1 VQRAVEVAIMK
12 IAGRVWKFAQDDI
25 NTGLIR
31 KQMYNHLP
39 PHEQGRHCLESLD
52 PEFGSKAQ
60 PGDII
65 VAGKNFGCGSSTP
78 AHYSILA
85 LGIPAVVAESFGK
98 LFLSNCV
105 SGGLW
110 PIACAGIA
118 DFVETGARLQID
130 TETAEITNLDTGR
143 TTRGTP
149 LPDLYRDMAA
159 AGGEKAY
166 LKARLAHEPADV
178 SRERATSSTSFRREA
193 RIQAPSRESEKPRDG

>member
-1 VQRAVEVAIMK
+1 MK

-39 PHEQGRHCLESLD
+39 PQEQGRHCLESLD
-52 PEFGSKAQ
+52 PEFGAKAR

-65 VAGKNFGCGSSTP
+65 VAGRNFGCGSSTP

-85 LGIPAVVAESFGK
+85 LGIPAVVADSFGK
-98 LFLSNCV
+98 LFMSNCV

-110 PIACAGIA
+110 PVVCPGIV
-118 DFVETGARLQID
+118 DFVDTGERLEID
-130 TETAEITNLDTGR
+130 TDTAEIRNVDTGR
-143 TTRGTP
+143 VTRGVP
-149 LPDLYRDMAA
+149 LPELYRDMAA

-166 LKARLAHEPADV
+166 LKARLA
-178 SRERATSSTSFRREA
+178 RERASESLSPREREA
-193 RIQAPSRESEKPRDG
+193 G

>member
-1 VQRAVEVAIMK
+1 MK
-12 IAGRVWKFAQDDI
+12 ITGKVWKFPQDDI

-39 PHEQGRHCLESLD
+39 PEEQGRHCLESLD
-52 PEFGSKAQ
+52 PEFGAKAQ

-85 LGIPAVVAESFGK
+85 LGIPAVVAGSYGK
-98 LFLSNCV
+98 LFMSNCV

-110 PIACAGIA
+110 PIVCDIV
-118 DFVETGARLQID
+118 DLVETGHTIEID
-130 TETAEITNLDTGR
+130 TDTAEVRNLDTGR
-143 TTRGTP
+143 TARGTP
-149 LPDLYRDMAA
+149 LPALYRDMAA

-166 LKARLAHEPADV
+166 LKARLA
-178 SRERATSSTSFRREA
+178 RRNA
-193 RIQAPSRESEKPRDG
+193 HA